1 MRHEKG
7 DVLTHARRHI
17 RVENAERTG
26 RDYQAS
32 QDEQSRELPEQFVCV
47 AQSVS

>member
-1 MRHEKG
+1 VAIIFT
-7 DVLTHARRHI
+7 DVRRHI
-17 RVENAERTG
+17 RVENAEGTG

-47 AQSVS
+47 AHGVS